1 MNFPLIRLAVRSILN
16 RWATASLTITAIAL
30 SVGLLLGVEKV
41 RTGAQGSFS
50 NTISGT
56 DLIVG
61 ARSGSVQLLLYSVF
75 RIGDATNNISW
86 KSYQDMRAW
95 REVDWAVPISLGD
108 SHRGYRVIG
117 TTDGYFQHYRYGR
130 RQSLG
135 FAAGK
140 PFAALFEA
148 AIGADVAEELGY
160 SVGDQIILA
169 HGVGAFGFNKH
180 ENEPFTISGILAR
193 TGTPV
198 DRSVHVSLE
207 AIEAIHIGWEDGHPP
222 RAGLSVSPSN
232 TNMQRLQPTAVT
244 AVMLGLESRMA
255 VFSVQRRVN
264 TYRQEPLL
272 AILPGVALQ
281 QLWDAIGGLETAL
294 LAISVLV
301 VGTGF
306 LGMTAVSLSA
316 LNERRREMAILRS
329 VGARPIHVFL
339 LLVVESGVL
348 SAIGALIGASML
360 YGALLIA
367 QPIIQT
373 RLGFYLPID
382 WPSAWELGLLGL
394 VLAFGVLSGF
404 IPALLAYRRSLADGM
419 SIRV

>member
-1 MNFPLIRLAVRSILN
+1 MNFPLIRLAIRSLLN
-16 RWATASLTITAIAL
+16 RWVTASLTITAISL

-41 RTGAQGSFS
+41 RTGAQSSFS

-61 ARSGSVQLLLYSVF
+61 ARGGAVQLLLYSVF
-75 RIGDATNNISW
+75 RIGDATSNISW
-86 KSYQDMRAW
+86 ESYQGMRAW

-108 SHRGYRVIG
+108 SHRGFRVVG
-117 TTDGYFQHYRYGR
+117 TTGDYFKHYRFGR
-130 RQSLG
+130 RQSLAFG
-135 FAAGK
+135 AGQ

-160 SVGDQIILA
+160 NVGDEIILA
-169 HGVGAFGFNKH
+169 HGVGAFGFTKHDNK
-180 ENEPFTISGILAR
+180 PFTISGILAK

-198 DRSVHVSLE
+198 DRSVHVSLA
-207 AIEAIHIGWEDGHPP
+207 AIEAIHIGWKDGRPP
-222 RAGLSVSPSN
+222 RAGLTVSSEVGDV
-232 TNMQRLQPTAVT
+232 RELQPTAVT
-244 AVMLGLESRMA
+244 AVMLGLKSRMA
-255 VFSVQRRVN
+255 VFSVQRRIN
-264 TYRQEPLL
+264 TYSEEALL

-294 LAISVLV
+294 LAISILV

-306 LGMTAVSLSA
+306 LGMTAVSLSG

-329 VGARPIHVFL
+329 VGARPVHVFL

-348 SAIGALIGASML
+348 AAIGAFIGASIL
-360 YGALLIA
+360 YAALVVA
-367 QPIIQT
+367 QPIIQV

-382 WPSAWELGLLGL
+382 WPSTWELTFLGL
-394 VLAFGVLSGF
+394 VIVAGVISGF

>member
-1 MNFPLIRLAVRSILN
+1 MNFLLIRLAIRSLLN
-16 RWATASLTITAIAL
+16 RWVTASLTTTAIAL

-41 RTGAQGSFS
+41 RTGAQSSFS

-61 ARSGSVQLLLYSVF
+61 ARGGAVQLLLYSVF
-75 RIGDATNNISW
+75 RIGDATSNISW
-86 KSYQDMRAW
+86 ESYQDMRAW
-95 REVDWAVPISLGD
+95 REVDWSVPISLGD
-108 SHRGYRVIG
+108 SHRGFRVVG
-117 TTDGYFQHYRYGR
+117 TTGDYFKHYRFGR
-130 RQSLG
+130 RQSLA
-135 FAAGK
+135 FEAGQ

-160 SVGDQIILA
+160 SVGDKIILA
-169 HGVGAFGFNKH
+169 HGVGAFEFTKHDNK
-180 ENEPFTISGILAR
+180 PFTISGILAK

-207 AIEAIHIGWEDGHPP
+207 AIEAIHVGWEDGRPP
-222 RAGLSVSPSN
+222 RADLTVS
-232 TNMQRLQPTAVT
+232 TKVEDMRELQPTTVT
-244 AVMLGLESRMA
+244 AVMLGLKSRMA
-255 VFSVQRRVN
+255 VFSVQRRIN
-264 TYRQEPLL
+264 TYSEEALL

-294 LAISVLV
+294 LAISILV

-306 LGMTAVSLSA
+306 LGMTAVSLSG

-329 VGARPIHVFL
+329 VGARPVHVFL

-348 SAIGALIGASML
+348 AAIGALIGAGIL
-360 YGALLIA
+360 YAALVVA
-367 QPIIQT
+367 QPIIQV

-382 WPSAWELGLLGL
+382 WPSTWELTLLGL
-394 VLAFGVLSGF
+394 VIVAGVVSGF

>member
-1 MNFPLIRLAVRSILN
+1 MNFPLIRLAIRSLLN
-16 RWATASLTITAIAL
+16 RWVTASLTTTAIAL

-41 RTGAQGSFS
+41 RTGAQSSFS

-61 ARSGSVQLLLYSVF
+61 ARGGAVQLLLYSVF
-75 RIGDATNNISW
+75 RIGDATSNISW
-86 KSYQDMRAW
+86 ESYQDMRAW

-108 SHRGYRVIG
+108 SHRGFRVVG
-117 TTDGYFQHYRYGR
+117 TTGDYFKHYRFGR
-130 RQSLG
+130 RQSLA
-135 FAAGK
+135 FEAGQ

-160 SVGDQIILA
+160 SVGDKIILA
-169 HGVGAFGFNKH
+169 HGVGAFEFTKHDNK
-180 ENEPFTISGILAR
+180 PFTISGILAK

-207 AIEAIHIGWEDGHPP
+207 AIEAIHVGWEDGRPP
-222 RAGLSVSPSN
+222 RADLTVS
-232 TNMQRLQPTAVT
+232 TKVEDMRELQPTTVT
-244 AVMLGLESRMA
+244 AVMLGLKSRMA
-255 VFSVQRRVN
+255 VFSVQRRIN
-264 TYRQEPLL
+264 TYSEEALL

-294 LAISVLV
+294 LAISILV

-306 LGMTAVSLSA
+306 LGMTAVSLSG

-329 VGARPIHVFL
+329 VGARPVHVFL

-348 SAIGALIGASML
+348 AAIGALIGAGIL
-360 YGALLIA
+360 YAALVVA
-367 QPIIQT
+367 QPIIQV

-382 WPSAWELGLLGL
+382 WPSTWELTLLGL
-394 VLAFGVLSGF
+394 VIVAGVVSGF